1 VGAMRGGLSIAIVCA
16 ACAIACG
23 GGEAQIA
30 EKNRVF
36 YAFDSTSPE
45 LAAQFETPY
54 PPLDLKGTDR
64 MPEYRGVAVLDGKV
78 RISRPTDWLLRSAT
92 NEPSKRFVSYVS
104 PHEYLFAIYEW
115 PDRPDAPWRE
125 VMTRFEES
133 AKASHAEIIEKPV
146 PVATWNAQGRAYVVR
161 RKVPASK
168 TPYVNTSYE
177 ILARGENRIVLV
189 QVVHQGESIEPESPE
204 LLRVIETLE
213 LL

>member
-1 VGAMRGGLSIAIVCA
+1 MRAGPSFAIVFS
-16 ACAIACG
+16 ACALACG

-36 YAFDSTSPE
+36 YAFDSASPE
-45 LAAQFETPY
+45 LAAQFEAPY
-54 PPLDLKGTDR
+54 PPLDLKAAEHA
-64 MPEYRGVAVLDGKV
+64 PEYRGVAVLEGKV
-78 RISRPTDWLLRSAT
+78 RVSRPTDWLLRSAS
-92 NEPSKRFVSYVS
+92 NEPGKRFVSYVS

-125 VMTRFEES
+125 VMGRFAES

-146 PVATWNAQGRAYVVR
+146 PIATWNGQGRSYIMR

-168 TPYVNTSYE
+168 TPYVNTSHE
-177 ILARGENRIVLV
+177 ILVRGENRIVLV

>member
-1 VGAMRGGLSIAIVCA
+1 MRAAVSIAIVTSICA
-16 ACAIACG
+16 LACG

-36 YAFDSTSPE
+36 YAFDSASPE

-54 PPLDLKGTDR
+54 PPLDLKTAA
-64 MPEYRGVAVLDGKV
+64 PEYKGVAVLEGKV
-78 RISRPTDWLLRSAT
+78 RVSRPVDWVLRSAS
-92 NEPSKRFVSYVS
+92 NEPGKHFVSYVS

-115 PDRPDAPWRE
+115 PDRPEAPWRD
-125 VMTRFEES
+125 VMHRFEES
-133 AKASHAEIIEKPV
+133 LKASHAEIVEKPV
-146 PVATWNAQGRAYVVR
+146 PMATWNAQGRAYVVR

-177 ILARGENRIVLV
+177 FLARGENRIVLV
-189 QVVHQGESIEPESPE
+189 QIVHQGDSIEPESPE
-204 LLRVIETLE
+204 LLRVVETLE